1 MRDQL
6 RALDKLSVIDAAA
19 REVDL
24 ELREIPA
31 RMDELRAD
39 VQRLEDLLAR
49 ERAHLADAEKLLAS
63 NDEEIARGN
72 DMLGR
77 SKAKAAKARNAREA
91 EAVERELEAVRRINK
106 EREAEKEKLVAALDG
121 ERKTIEGHAG
131 EFEEL
136 KGVLAAE
143 EEKARVRTAELEVE
157 RAKVVQGRGEVTAKL
172 QKPVLRR
179 YEMIREK
186 RGIGIV
192 EVKDGICTGC
202 RMALPPQQFIVLQR
216 AEAIEQCPSCQRIIF
231 FRPSIEEPPPQG

>member
-1 MRDQL
+1 MLVREQL

-19 REVDL
+19 RELDL
-24 ELREIPA
+24 ELREIPV
-31 RMDELRAD
+31 RMSEMRAD
-39 VQRLEDLLAR
+39 VQRLEELLAR

-91 EAVERELEAVRRINK
+91 DAVERELEAVRRINK
-106 EREAEKEKLVAALDG
+106 EREAEKEKLVAALDA

-131 EFEEL
+131 EFDKL
-136 KGVLAAE
+136 QAVLAAE
-143 EEKARVRTAELEVE
+143 EEKSRARIAELEAE
-157 RAKVVQGRGEVTAKL
+157 RLKVVVGRDEITTKIE
-172 QKPVLRR
+172 KPVLRR

-202 RMALPPQQFIVLQR
+202 RMAIPPQQFIVLQR
-216 AEAIEQCPSCQRIIF
+216 AEAIEQCPHCQRIIF
-231 FRPSIEEPPPQG
+231 FGASIAD